1 MARVQFG
8 HGAVFSDRLPEGV
21 DAAIR
26 QPSAS
31 DETGRSWKVTRRPD
45 TGSAPVVESVARMRQ
60 PQWAQKLWFES
71 RSLVR
76 PQLAQRATGFFLARR
91 FVRYKKQTR
100 DGVIAKL
107 LQTPQLSNPLDT
119 TYGQC
124 HRFGS
129 NCRKFSTTTTLRP
142 CRQGFAELLL
152 RLH

>member
-8 HGAVFSDRLPEGV
+8 HGAVRNDRLPEGV
-21 DAAIR
+21 DATAR
-26 QPSAS
+26 RPSAS

-45 TGSAPVVESVARMRQ
+45 TGSAPVAESVGRMRQ

-107 LQTPQLSNPLDT
+107 LQTPQLSNPLVLLT
-119 TYGQC
+119 GNAT
-124 HRFGS
+124 GS
-129 NCRKFSTTTTLRP
+129 VPIVASSRP
-142 CRQGFAELLL
+142 RLLCA
-152 RLH
+152 HADKG

>member
-8 HGAVFSDRLPEGV
+8 QGAVLSDRLPVGV
-21 DAAIR
+21 DAAVLR
-26 QPSAS
+26 LSAS
-31 DETGRSWKVTRRPD
+31 DETGRSWKVTRLPD
-45 TGSAPVVESVARMRQ
+45 TGSDPVAESVGRMRQ

-107 LQTPQLSNPLDT
+107 LQTPQLSNPLVLLT
-119 TYGQC
+119 GNAT
-124 HRFGS
+124 GS
-129 NCRKFSTTTTLRP
+129 VPIVASSRP
-142 CRQGFAELLL
+142 RLLCA
-152 RLH
+152 HADKG